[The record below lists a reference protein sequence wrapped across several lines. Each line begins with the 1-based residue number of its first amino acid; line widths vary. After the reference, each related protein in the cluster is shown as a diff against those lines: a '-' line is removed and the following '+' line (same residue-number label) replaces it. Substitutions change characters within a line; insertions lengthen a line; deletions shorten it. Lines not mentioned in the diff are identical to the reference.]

1 MGKKHFKPIVVGTP
15 EEYRRINRSIS
26 RLEEL
31 ERNGWK
37 WVAVDRPHK
46 NKKAYDR
53 KRDRRV
59 NLDGLFHFHIGCVKH
74 QEQLCTQ
81 CD

>member
-1 MGKKHFKPIVVGTP
+1 MRKKKLKPIVIGTP

-31 ERNGWK
+31 ERNGWR
-37 WVAVDRPHK
+37 WVAVNRTHK

-59 NLDGLFHFHIGCVKH
+59 NLDGLSCFYWVA
-74 QEQLCTQ
+74 
-81 CD
+81 D